1 MPVVTVIGGS
11 NRPFSVPFSGQNSG
25 RMGRAFERSMGR
37 AFERSAV
44 ATRSDDSSSTATSAD
59 TVPGAVNSAGTIT
72 QSNGTFEYANN
83 TSVNDSS
90 AGRNNVHVG
99 NNDTITGG
107 VQDTISAAGNL
118 QVNGGSGNHITVNG
132 PLTFLGGSGDT
143 VLQSE
148 NASIYGTGN
157 STYHYVGTNQGATQL
172 YFNGEQPD
180 SKGITHF
187 DSKDTTGGGGHIL
200 FDASSSHNSLVANVG
215 NGDTV
220 QGGSASDTISVHNMN
235 EHDAATLSGGSGAP
249 NLFQFL
255 NDKGGQYTI
264 TDFGSAAGNKVGIS
278 SSNMGNIQHILDSST
293 VSGGDTTISLDD
305 QTKITFLHTTHLKP
319 TDFHGF

>member
-11 NRPFSVPFSGQNSG
+11 NRPFSVPFSGQRSS
-25 RMGRAFERSMGR
+25 RMGRSFERSMGR
-37 AFERSAV
+37 AFERSAA
-44 ATRSDDSSSTATSAD
+44 ATRSDDNSSAASGANTMTAE
-59 TVPGAVNSAGTIT
+59 IT
-72 QSNGTFEYANN
+72 Q
-83 TSVNDSS
+83 
-90 AGRNNVHVG
+90 G
-99 NNDTITGG
+99 NNFFAVGGNAVAVADNSSGHNRLSVGESDTISGAA
-107 VQDTISAAGNL
+107 QDTISAAGNL
-118 QVNGGSGNHITVNG
+118 QVNGGVSNHITVNG

-148 NASIYGTGN
+148 NATIYGTGN

-187 DSKDTTGGGGHIL
+187 DSKNTTGGGGHIL

-215 NGDTV
+215 NGDTI

-264 TDFGSAAGNKVGIS
+264 TDFGSAAGNTVGIS
-278 SSNMGNIQHILDSST
+278 SSNMGNIQHILDSAT